1 MKTRGKKAEATEA
14 SREKK
19 KVKAVGKATK
29 IKEIKKIVNSIPKID
44 EPKKRIA
51 QKSTKITKQI
61 VKVASK
67 STTRKQNSENS
78 TPLAISKS
86 PSCVVVYT
94 TGDYEYFRTEA
105 MARKQRSGLP
115 GSLVKEYRL
124 FPSKQEATQFMD
136 ATFEDKKPASR
147 KSEPKIVTPT
157 KVGDPN
163 ANLPIKA
170 LNKIG
175 LSRLE
180 SIKFPSNASYAT
192 SKFVGESNAV
202 SSSYLASLKLSAN
215 SGLVEIRIHIFKYLF
230 EPKPEYQI
238 VTFEL
243 FDLKQGK
250 TYWSHHGAKWEQIF
264 QNAKVNGFGD
274 MYDDV
279 CYQFHSFILRN
290 VTTSTSGLQNQ
301 PLVYEGIRSDGSRYQ
316 IEEQGLYLLLPFA
329 YTVQQV
335 KDEIAKFGFNAL
347 KSVAM
352 EAYDIIHI
360 SQNSSLRQHL
370 KPPSGNYWSMLQTA
384 FAAEFTIIE
393 ETTLDN
399 MFRDDD
405 VFNFM
410 GTLFKQ
416 FSHPRDYGNANLI
429 NFAYGRITAHDG
441 LN

>member
-29 IKEIKKIVNSIPKID
+29 IKESKKIVNSIPKID

-51 QKSTKITKQI
+51 RKSTKITKQI

-67 STTRKQNSENS
+67 STTTKQNSENS

-180 SIKFPSNASYAT
+180 SINFPMKGSVVASKYNDLGPT
-192 SKFVGESNAV
+192 TTV
-202 SSSYLASLKLSAN
+202 SSSHMVNLRKAAN
-215 SGLVEIRIHIFKYLF
+215 SCQVEIHFHIFKYVCQ
-230 EPKPEYQI
+230 PQPNDQV
-238 VTFEL
+238 VTFAL
-243 FDLKQGK
+243 YDMNHSKYYL
-250 TYWSHHGAKWEQIF
+250 THH
-264 QNAKVNGFGD
+264 
-274 MYDDV
+274 
-279 CYQFHSFILRN
+279 
-290 VTTSTSGLQNQ
+290 
-301 PLVYEGIRSDGSRYQ
+301 
-316 IEEQGLYLLLPFA
+316 
-329 YTVQQV
+329 
-335 KDEIAKFGFNAL
+335 
-347 KSVAM
+347 
-352 EAYDIIHI
+352 
-360 SQNSSLRQHL
+360 
-370 KPPSGNYWSMLQTA
+370 
-384 FAAEFTIIE
+384 
-393 ETTLDN
+393 
-399 MFRDDD
+399 
-405 VFNFM
+405 
-410 GTLFKQ
+410 
-416 FSHPRDYGNANLI
+416 
-429 NFAYGRITAHDG
+429 
-441 LN
+441 